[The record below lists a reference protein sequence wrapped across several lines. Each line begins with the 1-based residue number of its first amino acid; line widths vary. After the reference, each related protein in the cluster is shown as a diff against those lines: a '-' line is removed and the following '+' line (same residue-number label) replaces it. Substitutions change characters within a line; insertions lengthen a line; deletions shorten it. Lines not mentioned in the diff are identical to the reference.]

1 MITRIAGA
9 YSTLAANPRNKRH
22 SAARAKRRNPTREQ
36 TVAKLKEKLA
46 EAERRLAQKL
56 ERASKKKGV
65 RKPGYGAKAAARR
78 LRKEQRATYGY
89 ALGAVPAGSTVE
101 GYAYPVRRK
110 TASGRMRLKGYAVG
124 RKLAKGKARKPKF
137 TLYRDTKGRLGMVR
151 NAGPVVAGVP
161 VVAMA
166 IGSAASIGLG
176 QVASALISKVPGADK
191 LPAAI
196 QPYLGDV
203 AVAAAAAYLHGS
215 KFLKNPM
222 HKQIAQYAFIGS
234 VFKIIDKATAAPI
247 QNALSKIPALGVP
260 AAAGIYFDPATAQTA
275 GMYLSAEGQSGVGGM
290 YVQAEGSDMGGLF
303 SGQSI
308 YG

>member
-9 YSTLAANPRNKRH
+9 YSTLAANPRKKRH
-22 SAARAKRRNPTREQ
+22 SAKRSTARRRSTRKAASSSAQLQLMPEEKKARAPRKAATRRAPRKY
-36 TVAKLKEKLA
+36 KLKA
-46 EAERRLAQKL
+46 
-56 ERASKKKGV
+56 
-65 RKPGYGAKAAARR
+65 
-78 LRKEQRATYGY
+78 LRKGSELLGYGY
-89 ALGAVPAGSTVE
+89 AVKRKSKSGKTMRTV
-101 GYAYPVRRK
+101 GYSVSAKP
-110 TASGRMRLKGYAVG
+110 G
-124 RKLAKGKARKPKF
+124 RKKPAL
-137 TLYRDTKGRLGMVR
+137 TLYRTAKGRIGAIR

>member
-9 YSTLAANPRNKRH
+9 YSTLAANPRKKRH
-22 SAARAKRRNPTREQ
+22 SAVRRTARRTPRKAASSSAQLELMPAAKKTRAPRKAASRRAPRKYKLKALRKGSELLGYGYPVKRQSKSGKTLRTVGYSVRAKP
-36 TVAKLKEKLA
+36 
-46 EAERRLAQKL
+46 
-56 ERASKKKGV
+56 
-65 RKPGYGAKAAARR
+65 
-78 LRKEQRATYGY
+78 
-89 ALGAVPAGSTVE
+89 
-101 GYAYPVRRK
+101 
-110 TASGRMRLKGYAVG
+110 G
-124 RKLAKGKARKPKF
+124 RKKPAM
-137 TLYRDTKGRLGMVR
+137 TLYRTAKGRIGAIR

-176 QVASALISKVPGADK
+176 QVASALISKVPGVEK
-191 LPAAI
+191 LPTAI

-234 VFKIIDKATAAPI
+234 VFKIIDKATAEPI